1 MITFQQKLLEHLK
14 SELQMI
20 QNAGDPY
27 ITSMSDYDHENN
39 GKCDFIIELIGWVK
53 DEMKNE

>member
-1 MITFQQKLLEHLK
+1 MTFQEKLLEHLK
-14 SELQMI
+14 QELQSL

-27 ITSMSDYDHENN
+27 APLNDYDHENN